1 MDLTSYLLGKNA
13 SSGGGGGGDLSQYF
27 DTEIKSDTS
36 DYDHIYAYNVVLKTP
51 SFTISDNVTSL
62 RSCFTA
68 WYLKTIDVSNLNT
81 SNVTT
86 MRNMFSSM
94 QFVEELDLSNFDT
107 SKVTSFN
114 SMFSGCSALKKINMS
129 SFTIKP
135 NDNNVA
141 ANQMFNS
148 SPKIAIIDASQFE
161 FSKLLAG
168 SQMFTSCGTSCL
180 QSDGAYR
187 DGIPYVYVKDVTEQN
202 WVLTANNG
210 HPNTWTTANV
220 VIKQ

>member
-1 MDLTSYLLGKNA
+1 MDLTSYLLGKN
-13 SSGGGGGGDLSQYF
+13 SSSGGGGDLSQYF

-36 DYDHIYAYNVVLKTP
+36 DYDHIYVYNVVLKTP

-62 RSCFTA
+62 RSCFST
-68 WYLKTIDVSNLNT
+68 WNLKTIDISKLNT
-81 SNVTT
+81 SNVTN

-114 SMFSGCSALKKINMS
+114 TMFSGCSALKKINMS
-129 SFTIKP
+129 SFTINP
-135 NDNNVA
+135 SSSSVA

-148 SPKIAIIDASQFE
+148 TPKLAILDASQFE

-168 SQMFTSCGTSCL
+168 SQMFTDCGKNCL
-180 QSDGAYR
+180 QSDGAYA
-187 DGIPYVYVKDVTEQN
+187 DGIPFIYVKDETEQN

-210 HPNTWTTANV
+210 HPSSWSTANV